1 MNAHEAHEQ
10 LREGEWE
17 AGGRSDRRQENN
29 KVKMV
34 TLTCT
39 WAAKE
44 EEEAEAEEDEPE
56 EEEEENCD
64 RRLSGREAHRENI
77 RYFVYIVREE
87 ARPSVQRSREKG
99 KERERGLTAPERKN
113 GNGGEGE
120 CQEKWGV
127 ARSWAMND

>member
-1 MNAHEAHEQ
+1 MV
-10 LREGEWE
+10 
-17 AGGRSDRRQENN
+17 RRQENN

-44 EEEAEAEEDEPE
+44 EAEEDEPE

-99 KERERGLTAPERKN
+99 KERERVDSSRAEEWEWGRGGVPREVGGSQEL
-113 GNGGEGE
+113 GNE
-120 CQEKWGV
+120 
-127 ARSWAMND
+127 

>member
-44 EEEAEAEEDEPE
+44 EEEEAEAEEDEPE
-56 EEEEENCD
+56 EEAEENCD

-99 KERERGLTAPERKN
+99 KEREI
-113 GNGGEGE
+113 EG
-120 CQEKWGV
+120 
-127 ARSWAMND
+127 

>member
-10 LREGEWE
+10 LREGEREGEGE

-44 EEEAEAEEDEPE
+44 EEAEEDEP
-56 EEEEENCD
+56 EEEENCD

-99 KERERGLTAPERKN
+99 KERERVDSSRAEEW
-113 GNGGEGE
+113 EGRG
-120 CQEKWGV
+120 GV
-127 ARSWAMND
+127 AREVGGSQELGNE

>member
-1 MNAHEAHEQ
+1 
-10 LREGEWE
+10 
-17 AGGRSDRRQENN
+17 
-29 KVKMV
+29 MV

-44 EEEAEAEEDEPE
+44 EEEAEAEEDEP
-56 EEEEENCD
+56 EEEENCD

-99 KERERGLTAPERKN
+99 KERERVDSSRAEEWEGRGGVGGSQEL
-113 GNGGEGE
+113 GNE
-120 CQEKWGV
+120 
-127 ARSWAMND
+127 